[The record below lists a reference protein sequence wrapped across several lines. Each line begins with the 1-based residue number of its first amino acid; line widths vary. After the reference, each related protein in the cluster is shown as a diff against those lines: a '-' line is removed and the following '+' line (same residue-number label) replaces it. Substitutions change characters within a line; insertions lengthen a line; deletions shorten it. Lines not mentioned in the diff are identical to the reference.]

1 MKQRIVLFW
10 QSRNAREQKIL
21 LAWAM
26 IMALILLYSAVI
38 SPLQT
43 RITRLQHS
51 IPALESQL
59 FAMRAQPPQAMR
71 PASANAHSGSDLR
84 TSLFQLIGAQ
94 KRSIDLRSI
103 SAERVELRL
112 PALPVDEALLLADN
126 LRRDAQ
132 ARIAMLAIQND
143 GKDNTVRLVLEMER
157 NP

>member
-10 QSRNAREQKIL
+10 QARNAREQKIL
-21 LAWAM
+21 LAWAAV
-26 IMALILLYSAVI
+26 MALVLLYSAVI

-43 RITRLQHS
+43 RITRLQRS

-71 PASANAHSGSDLR
+71 PASANTTGDLR
-84 TSLFQLIGAQ
+84 TTLFQLIGAQ

-112 PALPVDEALLLADN
+112 PALPVNEALSLADS

-143 GKDNTVRLVLEMER
+143 GKDNAVRLVLEMER